1 MSKQILLTGAA
12 GFIGSHLAETLL
24 GQGYRVTG
32 LDNFD
37 PFYAPVKGGIETLTE
52 RSGFSF
58 VEADVARDPLPL
70 EGVEAI
76 IHLAAKPGVRPS
88 LEDPGSY
95 MEANVTATARLLD
108 AARRRG
114 VSRIV
119 FGSSSSVYGNA
130 TPAPF
135 DEDEAAVSPISPYA
149 ASKRAGELLAYAF
162 AQLYPLRIMCLRFFT
177 VYGPRQRPDLAIHK
191 FTDLI
196 ARGRPVRMHGDGS
209 SERDYTYITDCL
221 DGIMAGLD
229 WTGSAAPGQV
239 EIVNIGGGA
248 RVRLDRLIA
257 LIAAALGESDRAS
270 SDPAGRCAADGRR
283 SGHAGRVLGFQQGGD
298 RRGYRSSSTGI
309 RRGSPD
315 VSQSI
320 WSSKLTNAF
329 SCRTIT
335 ARFISS
341 GRVVRQAELRTPIT
355 CWDSRSR
362 SPDSGRGAG
371 AARSRARTEPNY
383 IEALIHR
390 ALVLN
395 ELGREEEANACCGRG
410 R

>member
-1 MSKQILLTGAA
+1 MSKRILLTGVA

-24 GQGYRVTG
+24 GRGYRVTG

-37 PFYAPVKGGIETLTE
+37 PFYARAVKERNLEALTT

-108 AARRRG
+108 AARRTG
-114 VSRIV
+114 VTRIV

-135 DEDEAAVSPISPYA
+135 DEDEPAVSPISPYA

-162 AQLYPLRIMCLRFFT
+162 AHLYPLRIMCLRFFT

-196 ARGRPVRMHGDGS
+196 ARGRPIRMHGDGS

-221 DGIMAGLD
+221 DGVMAGLE

-239 EIVNIGGGA
+239 EVVNIGGGS

-257 LIAAALGESDRAS
+257 LIAAALGREPTIERHPDQPGDVRLT
-270 SDPAGRCAADGRR
+270 DADLE
-283 SGHAGRVLGFQQGGD
+283 HAGRVLEFRPKVGIEE
-298 RRGYRSSSTGI
+298 GI
-309 RRGSPD
+309 RKFVDWYQEVHGR
-315 VSQSI
+315 QSR
-320 WSSKLTNAF
+320 A
-329 SCRTIT
+329 
-335 ARFISS
+335 S
-341 GRVVRQAELRTPIT
+341 GR
-355 CWDSRSR
+355 
-362 SPDSGRGAG
+362 AG
-371 AARSRARTEPNY
+371 
-383 IEALIHR
+383 
-390 ALVLN
+390 
-395 ELGREEEANACCGRG
+395 
-410 R
+410 